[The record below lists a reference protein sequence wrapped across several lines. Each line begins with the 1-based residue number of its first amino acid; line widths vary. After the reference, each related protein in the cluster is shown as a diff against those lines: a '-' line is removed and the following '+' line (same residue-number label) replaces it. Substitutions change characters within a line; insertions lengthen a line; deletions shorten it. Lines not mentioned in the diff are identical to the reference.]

1 MWLKGKQFFQQ
12 LTLTLLAKLFSVILQ
27 QVMETGTAGIQR
39 EYVDFNFEERIELE
53 VEDKVET

>member
-1 MWLKGKQFFQQ
+1 
-12 LTLTLLAKLFSVILQ
+12 
-27 QVMETGTAGIQR
+27 METGTAGIQR